1 MVERVFKIGVVI
13 AILLATFV
21 GCQRQN
27 LLNKVTAYVDAANR
41 HDLAAIDAMLTD
53 DVVFEMNGTSIA
65 LGKEQV
71 RTVHDNEAGF
81 NTELELTDCKEKG
94 NTVTCK
100 ITERNDYVIAAGINE
115 INYTSGD
122 FTFKNGL
129 IQKIS
134 ATMSPE
140 SIKSGKEFD
149 QGFVAW
155 VKQNRSEELAKL
167 MTPAGKFKWGRE
179 SAKIMVNLV
188 KEYQA
193 QKK

>member
-1 MVERVFKIGVVI
+1 MVERVFKIGMI
-13 AILLATFV
+13 MAILLTTFV
-21 GCQRQN
+21 GCQRHD
-27 LLNKVTAYVDAANR
+27 LLNKVKTYVDAANR
-41 HDLAAIDAMLTD
+41 HDLEAIDAMLTD
-53 DVVFEMNGTSIA
+53 DIVFEMNGKNIA
-65 LGKEQV
+65 VGKEQV
-71 RTVHDNEAGF
+71 RTVHDNDAGF
-81 NTELELTDCKEKG
+81 NTELELTECKEKG

-122 FTFKNGL
+122 FTFKKGL

-140 SIKSGKEFD
+140 SVRAGKEFE

-179 SAKIMVNLV
+179 SAVIMVKLV
-188 KEYQA
+188 KEYRSNKQ
-193 QKK
+193 

>member
-1 MVERVFKIGVVI
+1 MVERVFKIGVVM
-13 AILLATFV
+13 AILLATFT
-21 GCQRQN
+21 GCQRKD
-27 LLNKVTAYVDAANR
+27 LLNKVKTYADAANR
-41 HDLAAIDAMLTD
+41 HDLEAIDAMLTD
-53 DVVFEMNGTSIA
+53 DVVFEMNGMNIA

-71 RTVHDNEAGF
+71 RIVHDNEAGF
-81 NTELELTDCKEKG
+81 NTELELTECKEKG

-140 SIKSGKEFD
+140 SVRAGKEFE

-179 SAKIMVNLV
+179 SAVIMVKLV
-188 KEYQA
+188 KEYRSNKQ
-193 QKK
+193 

>member
-27 LLNKVTAYVDAANR
+27 LLNKVKTYVDAANR
-41 HDLAAIDAMLTD
+41 HDLDAIDAMLTED
-53 DVVFEMNGTSIA
+53 IVFEMNGTSIA

-129 IQKIS
+129 IKKIS

-149 QGFVAW
+149 QGFLTW